1 MSNVR
6 SKAIRLAASM
16 PKGSSERKALLNVLA
31 KTPRPKS
38 AAGSMED
45 ALQPGLDKFT
55 TAALKHIVGFLKAKG
70 AHITDVQAENSN
82 TVTFKIREKPG
93 KINVFA
99 DLTGGKTNIEVRYS
113 GKKDWSNSK
122 IPLNITRDSKD
133 FAESAFYAIP
143 SALLS

>member
-1 MSNVR
+1 MEE
-6 SKAIRLAASM
+6 AI
-16 PKGSSERKALLNVLA
+16 K
-31 KTPRPKS
+31 
-38 AAGSMED
+38 
-45 ALQPGLDKFT
+45 PGLGKFT
-55 TAALKHIVGFLKAKG
+55 KAAMKHIVGFLKAKG
-70 AHITDVQAENSN
+70 KHITEVKAENSN

-122 IPLNITRDSKD
+122 IPLNITRDSTD

-143 SALLS
+143 SSLLS